1 MFTGIVEEVG
11 RVILAQPGKLTI
23 GAQLVLERTG
33 VGDSIAV
40 DGVCLTVT
48 GLTHDS
54 FSAGVTPETHR
65 RSSLGMLS
73 PGDKVNLERPLA
85 LGGRLGGHLVEGHVD
100 GTARVTAIRP
110 EEKALLITF
119 EPARELM
126 RYIVEKGF
134 VAVSGMSLTV
144 TTRDEASFQ
153 VSIVEYTREHTIV
166 KDLKV
171 FDTVNIEVDII
182 AKYVEQLVKPQS
194 AGLTAE
200 FLRESGF
207 FGSRA

>member
-11 RVILAQPGKLTI
+11 RVVLSQPGKMVI
-23 GAQLVLERTG
+23 GAKLVLERTG

-40 DGVCLTVT
+40 NGVCLTMT
-48 GLTHDS
+48 NLTHDS
-54 FSAGVTPETHR
+54 FTVGVSPETLR
-65 RSSLGMLS
+65 RSNLGRLS
-73 PGDKVNLERPLA
+73 SGDKVNLERPRA

-100 GTARVTAIRP
+100 GTAKVAAIRQDG
-110 EEKALLITF
+110 KALLITF
-119 EPARELM
+119 EAPRELM

-166 KDLKV
+166 NDLQV
-171 FDTVNIEVDII
+171 NDVVNIEVDIV
-182 AKYVEQLVKPQS
+182 AKYVEQLVRPQS
-194 AGLTAE
+194 PGITAE
-200 FLRESGF
+200 FLRENGF
-207 FGSRA
+207 

>member
-11 RVILAQPGKLTI
+11 RVVLSQPGKMVI
-23 GAQLVLERTG
+23 GAKLVLERTG

-40 DGVCLTVT
+40 NGVCLTMT
-48 GLTHDS
+48 NLTHDS
-54 FSAGVTPETHR
+54 FTVGVSPETLR
-65 RSSLGMLS
+65 RSNLGRLS
-73 PGDKVNLERPLA
+73 SGDRVNLERPLA

-100 GTARVTAIRP
+100 GTAKVAAIRQDG
-110 EEKALLITF
+110 KALLITF
-119 EPARELM
+119 EAPRELM

-153 VSIVEYTREHTIV
+153 VSIVEYTREHTTV

-171 FDTVNIEVDII
+171 DDVVNIEVDII
-182 AKYVEQLVKPQS
+182 AKYVEQLVRPQRS
-194 AGLTAE
+194 GITAA
-200 FLRESGF
+200 FLKENGF
-207 FGSRA
+207 

>member
-1 MFTGIVEEVG
+1 LFTGIVEEVG
-11 RVILAQPGKLTI
+11 RVVLSQPGKMVI
-23 GAQLVLERTG
+23 GAKLVLERTG

-40 DGVCLTVT
+40 NGVCLTMT
-48 GLTHDS
+48 NLTHDS
-54 FSAGVTPETHR
+54 FTVGVSPETLR
-65 RSSLGMLS
+65 RSNLGRLS
-73 PGDKVNLERPLA
+73 SGDKVNLERPLA

-100 GTARVTAIRP
+100 GTAKVAAIRQDG
-110 EEKALLITF
+110 KALLITF
-119 EPARELM
+119 EAPRELM

-171 FDTVNIEVDII
+171 NDVVNIEVDIV
-182 AKYVEQLVKPQS
+182 AKYVEQLVRPQS
-194 AGLTAE
+194 SGITAE
-200 FLRESGF
+200 FLRENGF
-207 FGSRA
+207 

>member
-11 RVILAQPGKLTI
+11 RVVLSQPGRMVI
-23 GAQLVLERTG
+23 GAKLVLERME

-40 DGVCLTVT
+40 NGVCLTMT
-48 GLTHDS
+48 NLTHDS
-54 FSAGVTPETHR
+54 FTVGVSPETLR
-65 RSSLGMLS
+65 RSNLGRLTS
-73 PGDKVNLERPLA
+73 GDKVNLERPLA

-100 GTARVTAIRP
+100 GTAKVAAIRQDG
-110 EEKALLITF
+110 KALLITF
-119 EPARELM
+119 EAPRELM

-171 FDTVNIEVDII
+171 DDVVNIEVDII
-182 AKYVEQLVKPQS
+182 AKYVEQLVRPQRS
-194 AGLTAE
+194 GITAE
-200 FLRESGF
+200 FLKENGF
-207 FGSRA
+207 

>member
-11 RVILAQPGKLTI
+11 RVVLSQPGKMVI
-23 GAQLVLERTG
+23 RAALVLERTG

-40 DGVCLTVT
+40 NGVCLTMT
-48 GLTHDS
+48 NLTHDS
-54 FSAGVTPETHR
+54 FTVGVSPETLR
-65 RSSLGMLS
+65 RSNLGRLS
-73 PGDKVNLERPLA
+73 SGDKVNLERPLA

-100 GTARVTAIRP
+100 GTAKVAAIRQDG
-110 EEKALLITF
+110 KALLITF
-119 EPARELM
+119 EAPRELM

-171 FDTVNIEVDII
+171 NDVVNIEVDIV
-182 AKYVEQLVKPQS
+182 AKYVEQLVRPQS
-194 AGLTAE
+194 SGITAE
-200 FLRESGF
+200 FLRENGF
-207 FGSRA
+207 

>member
-11 RVILAQPGKLTI
+11 RVVLSQPGKMVI
-23 GAQLVLERTG
+23 GAALVLERTG

-40 DGVCLTVT
+40 NGVCLTVT
-48 GLTHDS
+48 SLTPGS
-54 FSAGVTPETHR
+54 FTIDVTPETLR
-65 RSSLGMLS
+65 RSNLGRLS
-73 PGDKVNLERPLA
+73 FGDKVNLERPLA

-100 GTARVTAIRP
+100 GTAKVSAMRWEGR
-110 EEKALLITF
+110 ALLITL
-119 EPARELM
+119 EAPRELM

-134 VAVSGMSLTV
+134 VAVDGMSLTV

-171 FDTVNIEVDII
+171 DDVVNIEVDIV
-182 AKYVEQLVKPQS
+182 AKYVEQLVRPQS
-194 AGLTAE
+194 SGITAE
-200 FLRESGF
+200 FLRENGF
-207 FGSRA
+207 

>member
-11 RVILAQPGKLTI
+11 RVVLSQPGKMVI
-23 GAQLVLERTG
+23 GAKLVLERTG

-40 DGVCLTVT
+40 NGVCLTMT
-48 GLTHDS
+48 NLTHDS
-54 FSAGVTPETHR
+54 FTVGVSPETLR
-65 RSSLGMLS
+65 RSNLGRLS
-73 PGDKVNLERPLA
+73 SGDKVNLERPLA

-100 GTARVTAIRP
+100 GTAKVAAIRQDG
-110 EEKALLITF
+110 KALLITF
-119 EPARELM
+119 EAPRELM

-171 FDTVNIEVDII
+171 NDVVNIEVDIV
-182 AKYVEQLVKPQS
+182 AKYVEQLVRPQS
-194 AGLTAE
+194 SGITAE
-200 FLRESGF
+200 FLRENGF
-207 FGSRA
+207 